1 MYDLREKDTRFT
13 RKRYPT
19 GVERYDLRE
28 KDTNLRVDKLHS
40 SLISCKIKI
49 RNFYGRGGKK
59 LDSNSTSVVSYNEE
73 SLVIQANELVRSK
86 QDDLTLLEAKL
97 VRLAVSQVLKADTDF
112 RTYSCNVVDLAGFL
126 GIARQNIYQ
135 DIQDLSVSLMKKS
148 IFIKDTQPSKR
159 GKQNYKIFHWVDYIE
174 YKDGVITFKL
184 SESLKPYLL
193 GLEELFTLYSY
204 GALID
209 LPTTYS
215 IRLYELLVSWVNAI
229 WVEEKPN
236 YTNVPIESNEII
248 FSVDYLRE
256 YFNCLGKYPN
266 AGDFVI
272 NVIESSVK
280 AINENTF
287 MDVSF
292 RKVKQG
298 RKIGYI
304 VFGFNNMEDLTPEQ
318 AVKWERIK
326 ALRERL

>member
-1 MYDLREKDTRFT
+1 M
-13 RKRYPT
+13 
-19 GVERYDLRE
+19 
-28 KDTNLRVDKLHS
+28 
-40 SLISCKIKI
+40 
-49 RNFYGRGGKK
+49 
-59 LDSNSTSVVSYNEE
+59 DSNSYSVVRYNEE
-73 SLVIQANELVRSK
+73 SLVVQANELVRSK

-112 RTYSCNVVDLAGFL
+112 RTYSCHVSDLAGFL
-126 GIARQNIYQ
+126 GISRDNIYR
-135 DIQDLSVSLMKKS
+135 DVRDLAVSIMKKS
-148 IFIKDTQPSKR
+148 IFIKDNQPTKR
-159 GKQNYKIFHWVDYIE
+159 GKQNYKIFHWVDYVE
-174 YKDGVITFKL
+174 YKDGVITFRL

-193 GLEELFTLYSY
+193 GLEEIFTMYSY

-229 WVEEKPN
+229 WVEDKPN

-248 FSVDYLRE
+248 FSIDYLRE
-256 YFNCLGKYPN
+256 YFNCLNKYPN
-266 AGDFVI
+266 AGDFVV
-272 NVIESSVK
+272 NVIDVSVK
-280 AINENTF
+280 AINEKTF

-304 VFGFNNMEDLTPEQ
+304 VFSFNNMEDLTPEQ
-318 AVKWERIK
+318 EIKWARIK